1 VSMREQEAHL
11 SRPMRFEMTLMEE
24 EHMDLDQSSV
34 QVVGD
39 ASSSEGAEASS
50 AVGAATTSRGH
61 DGVRDRSRWRLQKY
75 LPR

>member
-34 QVVGD
+34 QVAGD

-50 AVGAATTSRGH
+50 AVGATTTTEDMMGLETDPGGGSR
-61 DGVRDRSRWRLQKY
+61 STC
-75 LPR
+75 